1 MEKFNQIKTLISQ
14 IEADAHK
21 FYDKGNSAAGTRLRK
36 GMLALKLL
44 ATEVRKDVTARK
56 HAK

>member
-1 MEKFNQIKTLISQ
+1 MEKFNQVKTLVSQ

-36 GMLALKLL
+36 TMQALKVL
-44 ATEVRKDVTARK
+44 AAEVRKEVTAIK
-56 HAK
+56 NKK

>member
-1 MEKFNQIKTLISQ
+1 MEKFKQVKALISQ

-36 GMLALKLL
+36 GMLALKSLT
-44 ATEVRKDVTARK
+44 TEVRKDVTARK